1 VTAGQSSW
9 LSRIQ
14 FSLSGGL
21 SPQQLALLH
30 DALVKILDEIGLA
43 CAHAKTVEVVTA
55 GEGVRYEGGR
65 LRFSPDLVN
74 ATLAQAREAGRR
86 WRPATERV
94 RVTAPWNC
102 FNVIDMDT
110 DAVRATTAAD
120 CVEMLK
126 LVASFNEGGPPPVYP
141 CDLDERIQVLWME
154 KTCLARAPGFGGAL
168 VSHDPDTIRWI
179 GAMYAATG
187 RRYQVG
193 YQYVVSP
200 LHLDEAVL
208 NLYWLFKDDPQVTV
222 RPSLCPI
229 PVGGLTA
236 PLTTS
241 GLLAQGLAE
250 SIGGLIVAQ
259 RLGIAG
265 PDTLPALRVDFGDM
279 RDLTVGYSLPENVM
293 LQVLLR
299 DVAEYFCGFRKDDI
313 YLNTNAKRPDGFTA
327 VDRMGYLL
335 LLGLAGFRHFHL
347 GAGQMSMDEIF
358 SPAQF
363 IIDMEIGRYVQQVLD
378 GITWSGDAGS
388 ITADVAE
395 GLAEGSFLALPSTLA
410 MLPELF
416 DSTLFRRS
424 NVGQWRAAG
433 EPTLEQVALDRAR
446 QSIASYHHELDPA
459 VQRDLDR
466 VFGEACRTL
475 GVDLTTQPVP
485 GVG

>member
-1 VTAGQSSW
+1 MD
-9 LSRIQ
+9 RIQ

-21 SPQQLALLH
+21 SPHQLALLH
-30 DALVKILDEIGLA
+30 DAVLKILDEIGLA
-43 CAHAKTVEVVTA
+43 CEHAKTVEVATA
-55 GEGVRYEGGR
+55 GEGIRYQDGR
-65 LRFSPDLVN
+65 LRFSPDLVI
-74 ATLAQAREAGRR
+74 ATIAQTRLAGKQHR
-86 WRPATERV
+86 ATDRV

-102 FNVIDMDT
+102 FNVIDMHT
-110 DAVRATTAAD
+110 DQVRASTATD
-120 CVEMLK
+120 CVDMLK
-126 LVASFNEGGPPPVYP
+126 LVASFNEGGPPPVYT
-141 CDLDERIQVLWME
+141 CDLDQRIQVLWME
-154 KTCLARAPGFGGAL
+154 KTCLELAPGFGAAL

-208 NLYWLFKDDPQVTV
+208 DLYWQFKDDPQATV

-250 SIGGLIVAQ
+250 SFGGLIVAQ

-265 PDTLPALRVDFGDM
+265 PETLPALRVDLGDM

-293 LQVLLR
+293 VQVLLR
-299 DVAEYFCGFRKDDI
+299 DAAEHFCGFRKDDI
-313 YLNTNAKRPDGFTA
+313 YLNTNAKRPDGFAA
-327 VDRMGYLL
+327 VDRMGYML

-378 GITWSGDAGS
+378 GITWSGDAAA
-388 ITADVAE
+388 IAADVVE
-395 GLAEGSFLALPSTLA
+395 GLADGSFLALPSTVA

-416 DSTLFRRS
+416 DSMLFRRS

-433 EPTLEQVALDRAR
+433 EPTLEQLGLARAK
-446 QSIASYHHELDPA
+446 QAIASYRYELDPA
-459 VQRDLDR
+459 VQRELDR
-466 VFGEACRTL
+466 VSAEACRAL
-475 GVDLTTQPVP
+475 GVDLSGQAVP
-485 GVG
+485 RVL